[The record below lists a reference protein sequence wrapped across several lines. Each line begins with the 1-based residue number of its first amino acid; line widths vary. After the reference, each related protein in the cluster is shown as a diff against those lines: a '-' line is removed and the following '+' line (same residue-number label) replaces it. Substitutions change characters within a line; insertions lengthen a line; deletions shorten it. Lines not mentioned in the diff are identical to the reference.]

1 MDKINVELS
10 DIIPFKEDNI
20 WYLKLIYKYE
30 NKEGKHTVIIPKAAI
45 PFNQKD
51 LPSVHRPLY
60 NNIFSYE
67 PTVMDCRD
75 SMILYKKKCDLAIKR
90 DVKDPYYYF
99 DIFLHFASFQQ
110 NDISQGQ
117 QRYVLSC
124 RSSLALVYGGVWH
137 AGGFHQWHHLCQ
149 CARYGDSE

>member
-10 DIIPFKEDNI
+10 DIIPFKEYNL

-60 NNIFSYE
+60 NNTFSHE
-67 PTVMDCRD
+67 PPVMDCRD
-75 SMILYKKKCDLAIKR
+75 SMILYKKECDLEIKR
-90 DVKDPYYYF
+90 GAKDPYYYF
-99 DIFLHFASFQQ
+99 DIITEYNTKEMTLD
-110 NDISQGQ
+110 DIEKELG
-117 QRYVLSC
+117 YKVKI
-124 RSSLALVYGGVWH
+124 VNKEKKE
-137 AGGFHQWHHLCQ
+137 
-149 CARYGDSE
+149 DI

>member
-1 MDKINVELS
+1 MDKINVELY
-10 DIIPFKEDNI
+10 DIIPFKEDNL

-60 NNIFSYE
+60 NNNTFSYE
-67 PTVMDCRD
+67 PPIMDCRD

-90 DVKDPYYYF
+90 GAKDPYYYF
-99 DIFLHFASFQQ
+99 DIITEYNTKEMTLD
-110 NDISQGQ
+110 DIEKELG
-117 QRYVLSC
+117 YKVKI
-124 RSSLALVYGGVWH
+124 VNKEKKDDV
-137 AGGFHQWHHLCQ
+137 
-149 CARYGDSE
+149 